1 MAASPLAVHIRDL
14 RFGYPDGT
22 VALDGVD
29 LAVGEGG
36 RMGLIGPNGAGKSTL
51 MLHLNG
57 LLRGAGEVTVL
68 GLPVTDAHVAA
79 IRRQVGLVFQN
90 PDDQIFMPTVYD
102 EVAYAAVNAGYS
114 PEEVDRRVAEA
125 LATVAMSGAAGKHP
139 VNLSIGQKKRIA
151 IASVLVTDNRIL
163 ALDEPSAGLDPAG
176 RRALI
181 ALLEALPATMLIATH
196 DLPLVADLCDTTA
209 VMTRG
214 RIVRSGPT
222 AEVLGDTELLAA
234 SGL

>member
-1 MAASPLAVHIRDL
+1 MAASPLAVDIRDL
-14 RFGYPDGT
+14 RFRYPDGT
-22 VALDGVD
+22 LALEGVD

-36 RMGLIGPNGAGKSTL
+36 RLGLIGPNGAGKSTL

-57 LLRGAGEVTVL
+57 LLRGAGEVTIL
-68 GLPVTDAHVAA
+68 GLPVTNAHVAD
-79 IRRQVGLVFQN
+79 IRRAVGLVFQN

-114 PEEVDRRVAEA
+114 PQDVDRRVADA
-125 LATVAMSGAAGKHP
+125 LRTVGMSGVEGKHP

-181 ALLEALPATMLIATH
+181 TLLDALPATMLIATH

-209 VMTRG
+209 VMTGG
-214 RIVRSGPT
+214 RIVRIGPT
-222 AEVLGDTELLAA
+222 AEVLADADFLRQC
-234 SGL
+234 GL